1 MLANEYGWSETQILD
16 QPYCKLEE
24 LVYQIRLRQYVE
36 AVRTYNVQALAH
48 NGGSS
53 ENVNAFFNSLKP
65 KRHTVTQ
72 ANSVNDA
79 PGSLDKLYIPDT
91 MKHS

>member
-24 LVYQIRLRQYVE
+24 LVYQIRLRHYVE
-36 AVRTYNVQALAH
+36 AVRAYNVQALAQH
-48 NGGSS
+48 GGKP
-53 ENVNAFFNSLKP
+53 EDVDTFFNSLKP
-65 KRHTVTQ
+65 KRHTVTA
-72 ANSVNDA
+72 ANSANDA

-91 MKHS
+91 MKNS